1 MCGIYGVYLADP
13 ARPVREATL
22 RAMGEAVR
30 HRGPDESGL
39 LTDGAFGFGMQRLS
53 IIDLKT
59 GHQPLGNEDGS
70 VQVVFNGEIYNYR
83 DLAQDLLQRGHVLAT
98 TSDTEVIVH
107 LWEDE
112 GPDCVRHLNGM
123 FALAVWDRRHRT
135 LFLARDRLGIKPLY
149 YAETRDGLVFGSEL
163 KALLRVPEVG
173 RAVSPEAMLAY
184 LRWGYV
190 PDPLAILQTVRKL
203 PPAHTLLVREG
214 RAMGAPRR
222 YWDLTPFFA
231 EPRAAP
237 ADALIEELR
246 ARLAQSV
253 KRQLVSDVP
262 LGAFLSGGVDST
274 AVVAHI
280 AADHGGAVETFSI
293 GFDQPAW
300 DERPWA
306 RLAARRF
313 GSRHHELVVQPESVS
328 RIAHIVSYFDEPF
341 ADDSAIPTYF
351 LSQLAAAHVKVVLSG
366 DGGDE
371 VFAGYD
377 RYTVDDRRRY
387 LDVLRTLGLGPV
399 LGALSR
405 ALPEGTPGKRYLHDA
420 ALPRIGRYLAAI
432 RRFSDVTLDG
442 LLAGDAAALARR
454 SDEAM
459 ATQLA
464 DGRRLPFPARLQ
476 HLDLLTYLPG
486 DILTKVDRMSMAHS
500 LEARVPLL
508 DHTLVEFAAGVPA
521 RLTLHHGAGKRLF
534 KRALTGLVPDPIL
547 SRPKKGFGV
556 PMTYWFKDE
565 LADFLGDHLLGPRA
579 LVDAWLDRA
588 AVERLFTLFRRT
600 GRAGYVEQLWALLV
614 LELWYRGLTEGAAR

>member
-1 MCGIYGVYLADP
+1 MCGIYGLYLADP

-83 DLAQDLLQRGHVLAT
+83 ELAQDLLQRGHVLAT

-222 YWDLTPFFA
+222 YWDLTPLFA
-231 EPRAAP
+231 EPRA
-237 ADALIEELR
+237 
-246 ARLAQSV
+246 
-253 KRQLVSDVP
+253 
-262 LGAFLSGGVDST
+262 
-274 AVVAHI
+274 
-280 AADHGGAVETFSI
+280 
-293 GFDQPAW
+293 
-300 DERPWA
+300 
-306 RLAARRF
+306 
-313 GSRHHELVVQPESVS
+313 
-328 RIAHIVSYFDEPF
+328 
-341 ADDSAIPTYF
+341 
-351 LSQLAAAHVKVVLSG
+351 
-366 DGGDE
+366 
-371 VFAGYD
+371 
-377 RYTVDDRRRY
+377 
-387 LDVLRTLGLGPV
+387 
-399 LGALSR
+399 
-405 ALPEGTPGKRYLHDA
+405 
-420 ALPRIGRYLAAI
+420 
-432 RRFSDVTLDG
+432 
-442 LLAGDAAALARR
+442 
-454 SDEAM
+454 
-459 ATQLA
+459 
-464 DGRRLPFPARLQ
+464 
-476 HLDLLTYLPG
+476 
-486 DILTKVDRMSMAHS
+486 
-500 LEARVPLL
+500 
-508 DHTLVEFAAGVPA
+508 
-521 RLTLHHGAGKRLF
+521 
-534 KRALTGLVPDPIL
+534 
-547 SRPKKGFGV
+547 
-556 PMTYWFKDE
+556 
-565 LADFLGDHLLGPRA
+565 
-579 LVDAWLDRA
+579 
-588 AVERLFTLFRRT
+588 
-600 GRAGYVEQLWALLV
+600 
-614 LELWYRGLTEGAAR
+614 